1 MLENE
6 CQRIK
11 VSEAA
16 KVLGI
21 STQMLREL
29 MKTGSIQIGIVKE
42 NEGKK
47 KAEYIIFKP
56 WLDSFLQAGFSQKK
70 TG

>member
-6 CQRIK
+6 CQKIK
-11 VSEAA
+11 VSETA
-16 KVLGI
+16 KLLGI

-29 MKTGSIQIGIVKE
+29 MKTGSIPIGIVRKE
-42 NEGKK
+42 DGKK

-56 WLDSFLQAGFSQKK
+56 WLDSFLQKK
-70 TG
+70 L